1 MALHLISA
9 LRAANVSFR
18 GEWLPVYVKRGSWV
32 TTVDL
37 HALVRMQAVCAE
49 IMATAKVMQRTQRH
63 FVSVKRASKE
73 CPAQL
78 NVLAHRKMVN
88 HVTDVANAHSK
99 RAT

>member
-1 MALHLISA
+1 
-9 LRAANVSFR
+9 
-18 GEWLPVYVKRGSWV
+18 VKRGSWV

-49 IMATAKVMQRTQRH
+49 IMATARVMQRTQRH